1 MISNWIAQ
9 HIGCIRVFRF
19 EVLPGQEQAY
29 QEYLRDVVEP
39 IDEVAFADGA
49 FLEVLILTQANP
61 CGKSGTQCRVFT
73 FRDVAQRDAFPGLI
87 AEAARQ
93 FDQTEEARD
102 LRKAYADTLRTVV
115 GVDDHELQDHRRVRP
130 RRSANT

>member
-9 HIGCIRVFRF
+9 HAGCIRVFRF
-19 EVLPGQEQAY
+19 EVLPGQELAY

-49 FLEVLILTQANP
+49 FLEVLSLTQANP
-61 CGKSGTQCRVFT
+61 RAKSAVQCRVFT

-115 GVDDHELQDHRRVRP
+115 GVDDYEL
-130 RRSANT
+130 SA